1 MRLGELTT
9 DTVRPYGGRVVKLLG
24 DGVLV
29 RFGDAT
35 VAADATLDLLGALPA
50 SALPSGHAGLASGPL
65 IVRDGDVFGRTVNLA
80 ARIAD
85 VTPDGRLYAPE
96 DVASVLPP
104 ERFDLRPTGGAQLQ
118 GIGPV
123 ALVEVARPR

>member
-1 MRLGELTT
+1 M
-9 DTVRPYGGRVVKLLG
+9 VKLLG
-24 DGVLV
+24 DGVFV

-80 ARIAD
+80 ARVAD
-85 VTPDGRLYAPE
+85 VTPDGRLYATE

>member
-1 MRLGELTT
+1 MRAWEPWLERAS
-9 DTVRPYGGRVVKLLG
+9 DRRSAPACRSA
-24 DGVLV
+24 
-29 RFGDAT
+29 RRCRS
-35 VAADATLDLLGALPA
+35 A

-80 ARIAD
+80 ARVAD

-118 GIGPV
+118 AIGPV